1 MPTQKV
7 PPTSAPNSP
16 APATSRTRLT
26 DVQCR
31 NAVCP
36 QGKLRER
43 FYDEGGLYLEVLPS
57 GRKGWYLKLRVT
69 EGGKV
74 KEKRMGLGGYPTVKL
89 AEACDKRDES
99 KRLLADGKNPIEAR
113 RQARL
118 QAAGGVTLA
127 EVAEEWM
134 NAKADRWS
142 DAYKVK
148 VRRLVGNFLLPR
160 LGHRGM
166 DGIAPAELK
175 AAVEAILDKS
185 KKGRRESAKETL
197 RLAQQIWDYAIA
209 TRGTGDTFTRGNI
222 ATPLIKAGVLPP
234 PEVEHNKAVT
244 SPEEL
249 AALLRVIR
257 AYQGQNRVVPVALQ
271 LVSLLAP
278 RQGNV
283 CNMRWEQI
291 NWQKATWTVPRP
303 QMKVK
308 DREFDFVC
316 PLPRQAIALL
326 EELRPF
332 TDNPACGGWVFPG
345 GRQRSRPLSNNALR
359 SALIACGWKGKQDVH
374 GFRTIG
380 RSILAEMGYP
390 REVIEA
396 QLDHSRREALG
407 DTYDRSQYLPQR
419 QEMLQVWA
427 DYLDALAE
435 GRIEGDAAVPAT
447 WKAAHD
453 AQSAPKATSTPRKGK
468 VHHK

>member
-1 MPTQKV
+1 MPKPHT
-7 PPTSAPNSP
+7 P
-16 APATSRTRLT
+16 LT
-26 DVQCR
+26 DIQCR
-31 NAVCP
+31 NAQCP
-36 QGKLRER
+36 LGQKKLIL
-43 FYDEGGLYLEVLPS
+43 YDEGGLRLEVLPS
-57 GRKGWYLKLRVT
+57 GRKGWYHKFTVPVMVD
-69 EGGKV
+69 GNKV
-74 KEKRMGLGGYPTVKL
+74 KRQEKRMSLGGFPAVKL
-89 AEACDKRDES
+89 ADARRKRDENR
-99 KRLLADGKNPIEAR
+99 RLLDEGKNPIEER
-113 RQARL
+113 RQTRL
-118 QAAGGVTLA
+118 QAAGEVTLT
-127 EVAEEWM
+127 EVVEEWM
-134 NAKADRWS
+134 SSMANRWS

-166 DGIAPAELK
+166 DGIAPSELK
-175 AAVEAILDKS
+175 AAVEAILDNS
-185 KKGRRESAKETL
+185 RKGRRESAKETL

-209 TRGTGDTFTRGNI
+209 TRGTVETFTRGNI
-222 ATPLIKAGVLPP
+222 ATPLIKANVLPP

-345 GRQRSRPLSNNALR
+345 GRQRSRPLSNNAMR
-359 SALIACGWKGKQDVH
+359 SALISCGWKGKQDVH

-419 QEMLQVWA
+419 REMLQVWA

-435 GRIEGDAAVPAT
+435 GRIKGDAAVPAT

-453 AQSAPKATSTPRKGK
+453 AQSAKETAAMPRKGK
-468 VHHK
+468 ARRK